1 MRIGTSLVLF
11 AVGAILRFA
20 VTLHTSNVNWDI
32 VGDVLMIAGAIGFVM
47 TLLWI
52 AMANRRQPV
61 AGRTSTRAYDDP
73 QRPYSNY

>member
-1 MRIGTSLVLF
+1 MRLGTSLVLF

-20 VTLHTSNVNWDI
+20 VTLHTSNVNWNI
-32 VGDVLMIAGAIGFVM
+32 VGDVLMIVGAIGFVM

-61 AGRTSTRAYDDP
+61 VQRTTTRSYDD
-73 QRPYSNY
+73 RPGTYSDY